1 LRLKKLSLRKE
12 TELMKYYLP
21 LLAIALSTLAAPS
34 VAQSKFE
41 GFYGQVAV
49 GYESISPTLTNTP
62 ISVSGSSSTIPLA
75 TSISSTS
82 GGTGNVALGYTAS
95 LNKDYTLGIGAE
107 YYPIDSSTDNYT
119 STLAGRTSTG
129 TYQKQN
135 AYNIFIAP
143 GMNVGTDGLA
153 YFKVGY
159 TGASVK
165 SSQGSVSSTEN
176 LSGYSLGLGYK
187 QFFAGNWYGFGE
199 ANYFSYGNSVDNQRA
214 TAGTRTLSWSTT
226 LNANVYNLLVGV
238 GYKF

>member
-1 LRLKKLSLRKE
+1 
-12 TELMKYYLP
+12 MKYHLQ
-21 LLAIALSTLAAPS
+21 LGLVIALATLATS
-34 VAQSKFE
+34 SFAQSKFE

-62 ISVSGSSSTIPLA
+62 IAVSGSSSTIPLA

-82 GGTGNVALGYTAS
+82 GATGNVALGYTAS
-95 LNKDYTLGIGAE
+95 INKDFTLAIGAE
-107 YYPIDSSTDNYT
+107 YYPINSQSGNYT
-119 STLAGRTSTG
+119 STLAGKTSSG

-135 AYNIFIAP
+135 VYNIYLAP

-159 TGASVK
+159 TGASIK
-165 SSQGSVSSTEN
+165 STQGSASSTEN

-187 QFFAGNWYGFGE
+187 QFFTGNWYGFGE

-214 TAGTRTLSWSTT
+214 PASTRTLSWSTT
-226 LNANVYNLLVGV
+226 LNANVYNLLIGL

>member
-1 LRLKKLSLRKE
+1 
-12 TELMKYYLP
+12 MKYHLQ
-21 LLAIALSTLAAPS
+21 LGLVIALATLATS
-34 VAQSKFE
+34 SFAQSKFE

-62 ISVSGSSSTIPLA
+62 IAVSGSSSTIPLA

-82 GGTGNVALGYTAS
+82 GATGNVALGYTAS
-95 LNKDYTLGIGAE
+95 VTKDFTLAIGAE
-107 YYPIDSSTDNYT
+107 YYPINSQSGNYT
-119 STLAGRTSTG
+119 STLAGKTSSG

-135 AYNIFIAP
+135 VYNIYLAP

-159 TGASVK
+159 TGASIK
-165 SSQGSVSSTEN
+165 STQGSASSTEN

-187 QFFAGNWYGFGE
+187 QFFTGNWYGFGE

-214 TAGTRTLSWSTT
+214 PASTRTLSWSTT
-226 LNANVYNLLVGV
+226 LNANVYNLLIGL

>member
-1 LRLKKLSLRKE
+1 
-12 TELMKYYLP
+12 MKYHLQ
-21 LLAIALSTLAAPS
+21 LGLVIALATLATS
-34 VAQSKFE
+34 SFAQSKFE
-41 GFYGQVAV
+41 GFYGQIAV

-62 ISVSGSSSTIPLA
+62 IAVSGSSSTIPLA

-82 GGTGNVALGYTAS
+82 GATGNVALGYTAS
-95 LNKDYTLGIGAE
+95 VTKDFTLAIGAE
-107 YYPIDSSTDNYT
+107 YYPINSQSGNYT
-119 STLAGRTSTG
+119 STLAGKTSSG

-135 AYNIFIAP
+135 VYNIYLAP

-159 TGASVK
+159 TGASIK
-165 SSQGSVSSTEN
+165 STQGSASSTEN

-187 QFFAGNWYGFGE
+187 QFFTGNWYGFGE

-214 TAGTRTLSWSTT
+214 PASTRTLSWSTT
-226 LNANVYNLLVGV
+226 LNANVYNLLIGL

>member
-1 LRLKKLSLRKE
+1 
-12 TELMKYYLP
+12 MKYYLP
-21 LLAIALSTLAAPS
+21 LGLVIATLATSS

-41 GFYGQVAV
+41 GLYGQVAV

-62 ISVSGSSSTIPLA
+62 IAVSGSSTTIPLA

-82 GGTGNVALGYTAS
+82 GATGNVALGYTAS
-95 LNKDYTLGIGAE
+95 INKDFTLAIGAE
-107 YYPIDSSTDNYT
+107 YYPINSQSGNYT
-119 STLAGRTSTG
+119 STLAGKTSSG

-135 AYNIFIAP
+135 VYNIYLAP

-159 TGASVK
+159 TGASIK
-165 SSQGSVSSTEN
+165 SSEGSASSTEN
-176 LSGYSLGLGYK
+176 LTGYSLGLGYK

-214 TAGTRTLSWSTT
+214 SSGTRTLSWSTT
-226 LNANVYNLLVGV
+226 LNANVYNLLIGL

>member
-1 LRLKKLSLRKE
+1 
-12 TELMKYYLP
+12 MKYYLQ
-21 LLAIALSTLAAPS
+21 LTALAIALSALATS
-34 VAQSKFE
+34 SFAQSKFE
-41 GFYGQVAV
+41 GLYGQVAV
-49 GYESISPTLTNTP
+49 GYESINPTLTNTP
-62 ISVSGSSSTIPLA
+62 ISVSGSSTTIPLA

-119 STLAGRTSTG
+119 STIAGRTSNG

-135 AYNIFIAP
+135 AYNIYIAP

-153 YFKVGY
+153 YLKIGY

-165 SSQGSVSSTEN
+165 SSQGSASSTEN
-176 LSGYSLGLGYK
+176 LSGYSLGVGYK
-187 QFFAGNWYGFGE
+187 QFFSGNWYGFGE

-214 TAGTRTLSWSTT
+214 SVGTRTLTWSTT
-226 LNANVYNLLVGV
+226 LNANVYNFLVGV

>member
-1 LRLKKLSLRKE
+1 
-12 TELMKYYLP
+12 MKYYLP
-21 LLAIALSTLAAPS
+21 LGLVIATLATSS

-41 GFYGQVAV
+41 GLYGQVAV

-62 ISVSGSSSTIPLA
+62 IAVSGSSTTIPLS

-82 GGTGNVALGYTAS
+82 GATGNVALGYTAS
-95 LNKDYTLGIGAE
+95 INKDFTLAIGAE
-107 YYPIDSSTDNYT
+107 YYPINSQSGNYT
-119 STLAGRTSTG
+119 STLAGKTSSG

-135 AYNIFIAP
+135 VYNIYLAP

-159 TGASVK
+159 TGASIK
-165 SSQGSVSSTEN
+165 STQGSASSTEN

-187 QFFAGNWYGFGE
+187 QFFTGNWYGFGE

-214 TAGTRTLSWSTT
+214 PASTRTLSWSTT
-226 LNANVYNLLVGV
+226 LNANVYNLLIGL

>member
-1 LRLKKLSLRKE
+1 
-12 TELMKYYLP
+12 MKYQLP
-21 LLAIALSTLAAPS
+21 LVAIALAALASSS

-41 GFYGQVAV
+41 GLYGQVAV
-49 GYESISPTLTNTP
+49 GYESINPTLTNTP
-62 ISVSGSSSTIPLA
+62 ISVSGSSTTIPLS

-82 GGTGNVALGYTAS
+82 GGTGNIALGYTAS

-107 YYPIDSSTDNYT
+107 YYLMDSNKDNYT
-119 STLAGRTSTG
+119 STLGGRTSSG

-135 AYNIFIAP
+135 AYNIYIAP

-159 TGASVK
+159 TGASIK
-165 SSQGSVSSTEN
+165 SSQGSASSNEN

-214 TAGTRTLSWSTT
+214 TSGTRTASWSTT
-226 LNANVYNLLVGV
+226 LNANVYNFLVGV

>member
-1 LRLKKLSLRKE
+1 
-12 TELMKYYLP
+12 MKYHLQ
-21 LLAIALSTLAAPS
+21 LGLVIALATLATS
-34 VAQSKFE
+34 SFAQSKFE
-41 GFYGQVAV
+41 GFYGQIAV

-62 ISVSGSSSTIPLA
+62 IAVSGSSSTIPLA

-82 GGTGNVALGYTAS
+82 GATGNVSLGYTAS
-95 LNKDYTLGIGAE
+95 INKDFTIAIGAE
-107 YYPIDSSTDNYT
+107 YYPINSQSGNYT
-119 STLAGRTSTG
+119 STLAGKTSSG

-135 AYNIFIAP
+135 VYNIYLAP

-159 TGASVK
+159 TGASIK
-165 SSQGSVSSTEN
+165 STQGSASSTDN
-176 LSGYSLGLGYK
+176 LTGYSLGLGYK

-214 TAGTRTLSWSTT
+214 SSGTRTLSWSTT
-226 LNANVYNLLVGV
+226 LNANVYNFLVGV

>member
-1 LRLKKLSLRKE
+1 MITKGSYMKVKTLIVSIGFISL
-12 TELMKYYLP
+12 T
-21 LLAIALSTLAAPS
+21 ASS
-34 VAQSKFE
+34 FAQSVFE

-62 ISVSGSSSTIPLA
+62 IAVSGSSSTIPLA

-82 GGTGNVALGYTAS
+82 GATGNVALGYTAS
-95 LNKDYTLGIGAE
+95 VTKDFTLAIGAE
-107 YYPIDSSTDNYT
+107 YYPINSQSGNYT
-119 STLAGRTSTG
+119 STLAGKTSSG

-135 AYNIFIAP
+135 VYNIYLAP

-159 TGASVK
+159 TGASIK
-165 SSQGSVSSTEN
+165 STQGSASSTDN
-176 LSGYSLGLGYK
+176 LTGYSLGLGYK
-187 QFFAGNWYGFGE
+187 QFFSGNWYGFGE

-214 TAGTRTLSWSTT
+214 SSGTRTLSWSTT
-226 LNANVYNLLVGV
+226 LNANVYNFLVGV

>member
-1 LRLKKLSLRKE
+1 
-12 TELMKYYLP
+12 MKYHLP
-21 LLAIALSTLAAPS
+21 LLAIALTTLATTS
-34 VAQSKFE
+34 FAQSKFE
-41 GFYGQVAV
+41 GFYGQIAV
-49 GYESISPTLTNTP
+49 GYESISPSLTNTP
-62 ISVSGSSSTIPLA
+62 IAVSGSSTAIPLS

-82 GGTGNVALGYTAS
+82 GATGNVALGYTAS
-95 LNKDYTLGIGAE
+95 INKDFTLAIGAE
-107 YYPIDSSTDNYT
+107 YYPINSQSGNYT
-119 STLAGRTSTG
+119 STLAGKTSSG

-135 AYNIFIAP
+135 VYNIYLAP

-165 SSQGSVSSTEN
+165 SSQGNASATEN

-187 QFFAGNWYGFGE
+187 QFFSGNWYGFGE

-214 TAGTRTLSWSTT
+214 TSGTRTLTWSTT

>member
-1 LRLKKLSLRKE
+1 
-12 TELMKYYLP
+12 MKYHLQ
-21 LLAIALSTLAAPS
+21 LGLVIALATLATS
-34 VAQSKFE
+34 SFAQSKFE
-41 GFYGQVAV
+41 GFYGQIAV

-62 ISVSGSSSTIPLA
+62 IAVSGSSSTIPLA

-82 GGTGNVALGYTAS
+82 GATGNVALGYTAS
-95 LNKDYTLGIGAE
+95 INKDFTLAIGAE
-107 YYPIDSSTDNYT
+107 YYPINSQSGNYT
-119 STLAGRTSTG
+119 STLAGKTSSG

-135 AYNIFIAP
+135 VYNIYLAP

-159 TGASVK
+159 TGASIK
-165 SSQGSVSSTEN
+165 STQGSASSTEN

-187 QFFAGNWYGFGE
+187 QFFTGNWYGFGE

-214 TAGTRTLSWSTT
+214 PASTRTLSWSTT
-226 LNANVYNLLVGV
+226 LNANVYNLLIGL

>member
-1 LRLKKLSLRKE
+1 
-12 TELMKYYLP
+12 MKYHLP
-21 LLAIALSTLAAPS
+21 LLAIALTTLATS
-34 VAQSKFE
+34 SFAQSKFE

-62 ISVSGSSSTIPLA
+62 IAVSGSSSTIPLA

-82 GGTGNVALGYTAS
+82 GATGNVALGYTAS
-95 LNKDYTLGIGAE
+95 INKDFTLAIGAE
-107 YYPIDSSTDNYT
+107 YYPINSQSGNYT
-119 STLAGRTSTG
+119 STLAGKTSSG

-135 AYNIFIAP
+135 VYNIYLAP

-159 TGASVK
+159 TGASIK
-165 SSQGSVSSTEN
+165 STQGSASSTEN

-187 QFFAGNWYGFGE
+187 QFFTGNWYGFGE

-214 TAGTRTLSWSTT
+214 PASTRTLSWSTT
-226 LNANVYNLLVGV
+226 LNANVYNLLIGL

>member
-1 LRLKKLSLRKE
+1 
-12 TELMKYYLP
+12 MKYHLP
-21 LLAIALSTLAAPS
+21 LLAIALTTLATS
-34 VAQSKFE
+34 SFAQSKFE

-62 ISVSGSSSTIPLA
+62 IAVSGSSSTIPLA

-82 GGTGNVALGYTAS
+82 GATGNVALGYTAS
-95 LNKDYTLGIGAE
+95 VTKDFTLAIGAE
-107 YYPIDSSTDNYT
+107 YYPINSQSGNYT
-119 STLAGRTSTG
+119 STLAGKTSSG

-135 AYNIFIAP
+135 VYNIYLAP

-159 TGASVK
+159 TGASIK
-165 SSQGSVSSTEN
+165 STQGSASSTDN
-176 LSGYSLGLGYK
+176 LTGYSLGLGYK
-187 QFFAGNWYGFGE
+187 QFFSGNWYGFGE

-214 TAGTRTLSWSTT
+214 SSGTRTLSWSTT
-226 LNANVYNLLVGV
+226 LNANVYNFLVGV